1 MALSDNSRGALLM
14 ALAMASFACN
24 DALVKSITTEL
35 TIAQIMAVRGIMTTG
50 LVCLVGWRLG
60 ADLSWHTLKNRHVLL
75 RIFFELGATLTFFS
89 ALSRIQ
95 FATASSIMQSLPLA
109 VTLGAA
115 LFFKEPVGWR
125 RWAAIVVG
133 FLGVLLV
140 IRPGPEGFA
149 PAALFAVTA
158 VFFTASRDLTTRRVG
173 AHISSLAI
181 TLYTAGANALLG
193 VLLIVPMGGWQPVS
207 AGTFGKLVLTAL
219 AVFAGYQ
226 AVIMAMRR
234 GDISFVAP
242 FRYTSLIWALL
253 IGIFVFGE
261 RLTPTMLIGAA
272 VIIASGLYTFVRENK
287 RRRALAETAGL
298 VLETKSA
305 RGEPRR

>member
-14 ALAMASFACN
+14 SLAMASFACN
-24 DALVKSITTEL
+24 DAIVKSITTEL
-35 TIAQIMAVRGIMTTG
+35 TIAQIMAVRGVMTTG
-50 LVCLVGWRLG
+50 LVYLIGRRMGV
-60 ADLSWHTLKNRHVLL
+60 DLSWQALKNRHVLL

-115 LFFKEPVGWR
+115 LFFREPVGWR

-149 PAALFAVTA
+149 PAALFAVAA
-158 VFFTASRDLTTRRVG
+158 VFFTASRDLTTRRVR
-173 AHISSLAI
+173 ADIPSLTI

-193 VLLIVPMGGWQPVS
+193 ALLIPAMGGWQPVS
-207 AGTFGKLVLTAL
+207 AVTFGHLVFTAF
-219 AVFAGYQ
+219 AVLAGYQ
-226 AVIMAMRR
+226 TVIMSMRR
-234 GDISFVAP
+234 GEISFVAP

-253 IGIFVFGE
+253 IGVFVFGE
-261 RLTPTMLIGAA
+261 HLTASMLTGAGI
-272 VIIASGLYTFVRENK
+272 VIASGLYTFVRENK
-287 RRRALAETAGL
+287 RRRALAETAGM
-298 VLETKSA
+298 VLEAGSA
-305 RGEPRR
+305 QREGSR